1 MRHPALTRVFS
12 VVLVL
17 LCLTMGMAGGLGL
30 TRAEKDR
37 EAVLADMSRLRGRI
51 EEYREATESLKG
63 TESFDARSE
72 SLDERQKQHDK
83 GSSEHRVELTTFT
96 ATRYGLNMGTEAMD
110 QANRQFAEYKA
121 LFEQGM
127 GTIQPVMSEASALL
141 VYLWQIYFAAAEV
154 VDNANAHLAFASG
167 FTAGLD
173 AGEELTVGTVVAAYD
188 ELLRCV
194 DETAALY
201 DTLHELQPALDTL
214 ALFDPA
220 SLTSLADSVPEIP
233 ASLGGMGDLSLDAY
247 TSAGVDVP
255 FDMEQ
260 LGSLKESYNS
270 AWATV
275 KAAMAEIDAL
285 IPELDNGVR
294 AMTGMGLAEIR
305 QGAQTARDELAAQ
318 SGEPLDPAFSQAIL
332 DGYAANS
339 GEVHAALDEAAAGMG
354 TVNSYLAQAR
364 ELLSTVQG
372 QVDALIALMG
382 LAQDMINE
390 GEQALYWARAAIWL
404 RMGEQEKKEE
414 ELREQKEQLTQEAEE
429 LEILSEQAEEQKT
442 AEQRQRSLRAILLSR
457 EEIRQ
462 RSDAGE
468 ELAAAA
474 TAYAEESE
482 QTAQTVFQT
491 RRRACLLMLSGAALA
506 LLGLPAAFEAIRS
519 RFMLLFPVLLCLGC
533 AAAAEVLFV
542 RMGRG
547 HSYSALAAAGAA
559 LLQLT
564 VSLPRAK
571 IQKGGKHLV

>member
-1 MRHPALTRVFS
+1 MRHPALTRVFA

-17 LCLTMGMAGGLGL
+17 LGLAGGLGL

-37 EAVLADMSRLRGRI
+37 EAVLADMSRLRGRV
-51 EEYREATESLKG
+51 EEYREASKSLEG
-63 TESFDARSE
+63 TESYDTRSE

-83 GSSEHRVELTTFT
+83 DSSQHRAELTTFT

-110 QANRQFAEYKA
+110 LADQQFAEYKA

-127 GTIQPVMSEASALL
+127 GAFQPVMSEASALL
-141 VYLWQIYFAAAEV
+141 VYLWQIYFAAEEV
-154 VDNANAHLAFASG
+154 VGNANAHLAFASG
-167 FTAGLD
+167 MTAGLD
-173 AGEELTVGTVVAAYD
+173 AGEELSVGTFVAAYD
-188 ELLRCV
+188 ELLLCA

-233 ASLGGMGDLSLDAY
+233 TSLGGLGVLSLDAY

-255 FDMEQ
+255 FDMAQ
-260 LGSLKESYNS
+260 LGSIKDSYNS
-270 AWATV
+270 AWSTV
-275 KAAMAEIDAL
+275 KTAMAGIDTL
-285 IPELDNGVR
+285 IPQLDSAVR
-294 AMTGMGLAEIR
+294 AMTGAGLAEIR
-305 QGAQTARDELAAQ
+305 QGAQTGRDSLAAY
-318 SGEPLDPAFSQAIL
+318 SDVTLDPELTQAIL

-339 GEVHAALDEAAAGMG
+339 GAVHAALEQAGG
-354 TVNSYLAQAR
+354 GISTVNGYLAQAR

-382 LAQDMINE
+382 LAQDMLNE
-390 GEQALYWARAAIWL
+390 GEQALYWARAAIWQQ
-404 RMGEQEKKEE
+404 MGEQEKKEE

-429 LEILSEQAEEQKT
+429 LETLSEQAEEQKT
-442 AEQRQRSLRAILLSR
+442 AEQRQRSLRAILVSR

-462 RSDAGE
+462 RSEAGE
-468 ELAAAA
+468 ELIEAA

-482 QTAQTVFQT
+482 QTAQTAFQT
-491 RRRACLLMLSGAALA
+491 RRRACLLMLAGAACA

-519 RFMLLFPVLLCLGC
+519 RFLLLVPVLLCLGC
-533 AAAAEVLFV
+533 AAAAEVLIV
-542 RMGRG
+542 TMGRG

-559 LLQLT
+559 VLQII

-571 IQKGGKHLV
+571 KQKRGKHLA

>member
-1 MRHPALTRVFS
+1 MRHPALTRVFA

-17 LCLTMGMAGGLGL
+17 LCLTMGLAGGLGL

-37 EAVLADMSRLRGRI
+37 EAVLADMSRLRGRV
-51 EEYREATESLKG
+51 EEYREASKSLEG
-63 TESFDARSE
+63 TESYDTRSE

-83 GSSEHRVELTTFT
+83 DSSQHRAELTTFT

-110 QANRQFAEYKA
+110 LADRQFAEYKA

-127 GTIQPVMSEASALL
+127 AAFQPVMSEASALL
-141 VYLWQIYFAAAEV
+141 VYLWQIYFAAEGV

-167 FTAGLD
+167 MTAGLD
-173 AGEELTVGTVVAAYD
+173 AGEELSVGTVIAAYD

-201 DTLHELQPALDTL
+201 DTLHELQTALDTL

-233 ASLGGMGDLSLDAY
+233 ESLGGLGDLSLNAY

-260 LGSLKESYNS
+260 LGSIKDSYNS

-275 KAAMAEIDAL
+275 KAAMVEIDAL
-285 IPELDNGVR
+285 IPVLDNSVR

-305 QGAQTARDELAAQ
+305 QGAQTARDALAAY
-318 SGEPLDPAFSQAIL
+318 GEEPLDPALSQAIL
-332 DGYAANS
+332 DAYAVNS
-339 GEVHAALDEAAAGMG
+339 GAVHTALEQAGAGMAA
-354 TVNSYLAQAR
+354 VNGYLAQGR

-372 QVDALIALMG
+372 QVDMLIALMG
-382 LAQDMINE
+382 LAQDMLSE

-404 RMGEQEKKEE
+404 QMGEQEKKEE
-414 ELREQKEQLTQEAEE
+414 ELREQKEQLEQEAEE
-429 LEILSEQAEEQKT
+429 LEVLSGQAEEQKT

-457 EEIRQ
+457 EEICR

-468 ELAAAA
+468 NLIAAA

-482 QTAQTVFQT
+482 QAAQTAFQT
-491 RRRACLLMLSGAALA
+491 RRRACLLMLAGAALA

-519 RFMLLFPVLLCLGC
+519 RFMLLAPVLLCLGC

-542 RMGRG
+542 TMGRG

-559 LLQLT
+559 ALQLAI
-564 VSLPRAK
+564 SLPRAK
-571 IQKGGKHLV
+571 RQKGGKHLA